1 MRLASAYGLAQAR
14 QMSKNVPENCIDL
27 VGTQCGVISR
37 SQALAAGMTRAAI
50 DWRLRAERWSKLGP
64 GVYLVR
70 TGPPTRQAELW
81 RAILQAGPHAALS
94 HQTAAE
100 LHKLTD
106 RPSSLIHVTIP
117 GPRRA
122 MPPAGV
128 VVHRSSRLAQA
139 VHPTLQPPRTRIE
152 ETVLDL
158 VPLSATSDE
167 ALSVI
172 CAACQRGLT
181 VPELITQAMT
191 ARKKL
196 RWRAELAEAL
206 GQISG
211 GVHSLLEYRYL
222 QFVER
227 PHRLPL
233 AHRQVKLTDG
243 DQSLYLDNLYR
254 DYRLCVELD
263 GRTAHPEDRR
273 WHDLRRVN
281 AITAHG
287 ITVLRYGWSDINE
300 RPCQTAGQVATIL
313 SSRGWTGTPRR
324 CSPACTAL
332 QNTNPRPSFPGS

>member
-1 MRLASAYGLAQAR
+1 
-14 QMSKNVPENCIDL
+14 MSKNVPENCIDL

-233 AHRQVKLTDG
+233 AT
-243 DQSLYLDNLYR
+243 
-254 DYRLCVELD
+254 
-263 GRTAHPEDRR
+263 GRSNSPTAIR
-273 WHDLRRVN
+273 
-281 AITAHG
+281 ACTSTISIGTTA
-287 ITVLRYGWSDINE
+287 YASNS
-300 RPCQTAGQVATIL
+300 TAGRRIRKTDAGTTSAGSMPSPRMASRSCGTAGAT
-313 SSRGWTGTPRR
+313 STS
-324 CSPACTAL
+324 AL
-332 QNTNPRPSFPGS
+332 AKRQGK